1 MLGCGYCSLL
11 LVRWMLASAKR
22 CQQCAW
28 VREADKGSFKPSL
41 RTEAWLLERSR
52 SLKRNLK
59 LLPGATWK
67 GPLVRERPCT
77 AAFTQGRGCKS
88 VQEEAELRELVTWC
102 PAENNGLRDVFAL
115 CLTAKAH
122 RPLRWWEMG
131 VELHF
136 TCTPELD
143 SITHNV
149 GLSGQALQ
157 CHRAFIKVLERYW
170 G

>member
-1 MLGCGYCSLL
+1 MSTMCLG
-11 LVRWMLASAKR
+11 
-22 CQQCAW
+22 
-28 VREADKGSFKPSL
+28 
-41 RTEAWLLERSR
+41 ERSR
-52 SLKRNLK
+52 QREFQTITKDRGMIAWEVSVLKEKPQTPSWSNMKR
-59 LLPGATWK
+59 AFSE
-67 GPLVRERPCT
+67 REALRT

-88 VQEEAELRELVTWC
+88 VQEQAELRELVTWC

-122 RPLRWWEMG
+122 RPLRWWEME

-143 SITHNV
+143 GITHNV

-170 G
+170 R